1 MTGIDLLIEIL
12 VRKERM
18 KRYLLIYTNGFYKI
32 VEEDY
37 LIFSSLEPAPLIII
51 ELTDNLVNEIIGDKK

>member
-1 MTGIDLLIEIL
+1 
-12 VRKERM
+12 M